1 MSGENPL
8 EAAAPQPAA
17 ARTPVADDGPVILSG
32 SNLLVTFHDETW
44 GGEKFFQLL
53 AKLAQNPQQHAHLLE
68 LMYYCLALGFEGRFR
83 IVDNGRTQLETL
95 KQRLLTILHQV
106 RGEYERPLAMH

>member
-1 MSGENPL
+1 M
-8 EAAAPQPAA
+8 
-17 ARTPVADDGPVILSG
+17 
-32 SNLLVTFHDETW
+32 TFHNETW

-53 AKLAQNPQQHAHLLE
+53 AKLAQNPQQHGWLLE

-95 KQRLLTILHQV
+95 KQRRYV
-106 RGEYERPLAMH
+106 RGTYSLYESQIKSG

>member
-1 MSGENPL
+1 
-8 EAAAPQPAA
+8 
-17 ARTPVADDGPVILSG
+17 V
-32 SNLLVTFHDETW
+32 

-53 AKLAQNPQQHAHLLE
+53 AKLAQNPQQHGWLLE

-95 KQRLLTILHQV
+95 KQRLVQIIRRATASTSG
-106 RGEYERPLAMH
+106 RSRCTGADGAAA

>member
-1 MSGENPL
+1 MWS
-8 EAAAPQPAA
+8 
-17 ARTPVADDGPVILSG
+17 RHS
-32 SNLLVTFHDETW
+32 LLVTFHNETW

-95 KQRLLTILHQV
+95 KQRLLTILAPGARRV
-106 RGEYERPLAMH
+106 RAAARACTGSRR